1 VKTRLDNF
9 IGQVAQ
15 GIIIGRPR
23 EGHNAAIVGRN
34 RGLIEADIAEIV
46 AELAVAVDRFILL
59 QEADAVLG
67 DKNAAGFRQ
76 RLQPS

>member
-1 VKTRLDNF
+1 M
-9 IGQVAQ
+9 AQ
-15 GIIIGRPR
+15 GIVIGRPG
-23 EGHNAAIVGRN
+23 EGHDAAVVGRN
-34 RGLIEADIAEIV
+34 RGLIEADVAEIV

-67 DKNAAGFRQ
+67 DKNPAGFRQ